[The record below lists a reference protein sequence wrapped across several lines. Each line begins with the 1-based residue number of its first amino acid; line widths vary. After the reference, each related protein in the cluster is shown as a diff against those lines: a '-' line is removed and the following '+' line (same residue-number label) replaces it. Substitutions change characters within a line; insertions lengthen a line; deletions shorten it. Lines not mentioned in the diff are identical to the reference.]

1 MTGPTLT
8 TSLSFSKYLLSI
20 FLSYLYANMFQFHA
34 PPPPILLMLPICV
47 YLSIYL
53 FPLKYQ
59 IQCNLNFK
67 ELPNLV

>member
-20 FLSYLYANMFQFHA
+20 FVFYLYANMFQFHA

-47 YLSIYL
+47 YL
-53 FPLKYQ
+53 
-59 IQCNLNFK
+59 NFK
-67 ELPNLV
+67 ELPNFV